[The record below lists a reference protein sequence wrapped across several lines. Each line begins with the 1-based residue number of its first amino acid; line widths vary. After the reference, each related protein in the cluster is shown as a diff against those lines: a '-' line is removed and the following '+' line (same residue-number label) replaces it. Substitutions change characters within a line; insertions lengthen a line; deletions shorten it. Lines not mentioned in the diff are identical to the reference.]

1 MQEHSALNTVAMQ
14 AAASA
19 SGMAEFKSR
28 AHPGRQVQS
37 TGTGR
42 YKLYGN
48 VFAFIPAYY
57 PGLKVHQLERRGRIV
72 LDEVIND
79 RPPYWFVTLL
89 NARTEDQ
96 ALLRQH
102 FGEQF
107 GGGRILGNRRFVDLT
122 DAKSYFEALYQV
134 PKFAAEI
141 ERRSKVKAARKE
153 RLVAL
158 QSTLQMYSTPP
169 TKTSPVQKGKDSGR
183 VKSRTVP
190 TASLEKEEDS
200 GRVEHQGISA
210 NLICYDIFRPVFS
223 FSAGTPPDPQRFG
236 SNGLRHKKGEG
247 RVQQPFALRV
257 ARRRTHASGWASGVV
272 WN

>member
-169 TKTSPVQKGKDSGR
+169 TKTSPVQKGKDSGK

-200 GRVEHQGISA
+200 GRVEHQGTPIPFLDRATFDPSEASTRLLEGSA
-210 NLICYDIFRPVFS
+210 NESEADANSAARYSCEQEVRRLFRE
-223 FSAGTPPDPQRFG
+223 AARLQAKANRQ
-236 SNGLRHKKGEG
+236 NGK
-247 RVQQPFALRV
+247 Q
-257 ARRRTHASGWASGVV
+257 S
-272 WN
+272 